1 MSTFKF
7 KVGDKV
13 TLRDDVDMTD
23 AIDRYGFMGRKDVVY
38 TIAEKHDTY
47 DYNTYRIHNSNWCKE
62 MWLRKVDIIYLGG
75 E

>member
-13 TLRDDVDMTD
+13 TLKDDIDMTE

-38 TIAEKHDTY
+38 TIEEKHDTY
-47 DYNTYRIHNSNWCKE
+47 DYRTYRMYNSNWCKE
-62 MWLRKVDIIYLGG
+62 KWLRKVDIIYLGG